1 METFMDQLTPQDPS
15 PLLLDED
22 CRGPS
27 FSLLGELWLFVRVT
41 GKWWLVP
48 VLIALLLLG
57 AAAMLSGT
65 AYAPF
70 LYTLF

>member
-1 METFMDQLTPQDPS
+1 MKLSKPDRRPA
-15 PLLLDED
+15 LLREARKEGDSGVL
-22 CRGPS
+22 R
-27 FSLLGELWLFVRVT
+27 ELWLFVRCT

-57 AAAMLSGT
+57 GLALLSGT

>member
-1 METFMDQLTPQDPS
+1 MKRTKPTDRPA
-15 PLLLDED
+15 LLRQARKE
-22 CRGPS
+22 RHGG
-27 FSLLGELWLFVRVT
+27 LLRELWLFVRCT
-41 GKWWLVP
+41 GKWWLIP

-57 AAAMLSGT
+57 AAAVLSGT